1 VGMEELPLQLDLTL
15 HDHLGLCVPYRLVVG
30 LRSTCDVRVGKGRVH
45 AKTRSYHIFGAGG
58 KSGRRLQVQ
67 YEEKRDSQC
76 RKCCAPYIVRRICAR
91 ILYAVVL
98 SPVKSTLFLA
108 GWVFS
113 AYVVVDGIW

>member
-15 HDHLGLCVPYRLVVG
+15 HDRSGLCVLYRLVVG
-30 LRSTCDVRVGKGRVH
+30 LRSTSDVRVGKGRVH
-45 AKTRSYHIFGAGG
+45 EKTRSYHIFGAGG

-67 YEEKRDSQC
+67 DEEKWDSQC
-76 RKCCAPYIVRRICAR
+76 WKCCAPCYMRRIRAR
-91 ILYAVVL
+91 IFYAVVL

-113 AYVVVDGIW
+113 AYVVLDGIW